1 MRCTARIY
9 YDPGP
14 SFCVHLPN
22 MWSILIITRPAHPV
36 NPQPKFYGGFTG
48 RRPFRRFAPAFSPLS
63 HAVLLPSLFWPSPP
77 PAAAPPPHAWEAP
90 LSVSL
95 RSIALPRG
103 EPSARPWTEVNFVVR
118 QTKRPLLL
126 CGYSK
131 RSRFPLKAPT
141 GARPQ
146 DAGGTSMGGGRDSI
160 TTMRRPALQPT
171 PAEGPYLS

>member
-1 MRCTARIY
+1 MPAPLALSRFLRRAAAGACKNRSAAPGCRYPNWRRARGALANLDGCPCSSSAVSAAGSASLTQPLTA
-9 YDPGP
+9 PC
-14 SFCVHLPN
+14 FVH
-22 MWSILIITRPAHPV
+22 WTR
-36 NPQPKFYGGFTG
+36 
-48 RRPFRRFAPAFSPLS
+48 
-63 HAVLLPSLFWPSPP
+63 SLFV
-77 PAAAPPPHAWEAP
+77 PPHAGEPP

-95 RSIALPRG
+95 RSTALPRG